1 MADALDELYDAPLPD
16 FTAVRSRLAAA
27 AKKGGDAAAAK
38 RIAAAR
44 KPTAAAWAVNRLV
57 HRDAAAR
64 DRLTD
69 LGERLRT
76 AHAAMDGLTIREL
89 THEQRRLVD
98 ELAGAALREVDRPSS
113 ALRDD
118 VVATLQAAVADPD
131 VAARLGRLV
140 KAEQWSGFGDFGAVT
155 AVTRPKPHPK
165 PEPARTPEPAP
176 QPKPARTPKPDRAAL
191 AAVAEAKSALA
202 TARLRRDDARA
213 RVAAAEQALGSAE
226 QAMEAA
232 EQALTEAE
240 RAYDEAKRKL

>member
-1 MADALDELYDAPLPD
+1 MPATDPLDELYDAPLPD
-16 FTAVRSRLAAA
+16 FTAVRTRLAAA

-155 AVTRPKPHPK
+155 AVTRPKPARESQPKPAPKSQPKPK
-165 PEPARTPEPAP
+165 PEPTPE
-176 QPKPARTPKPDRAAL
+176 PKPDRAAL
-191 AAVAEAKSALA
+191 AAVAEAKSDLA

-213 RVAAAEQALGSAE
+213 RLAAAEQALE
-226 QAMEAA
+226 
-232 EQALTEAE
+232 EAE
-240 RAYDEAKRKL
+240 RAFDDARRKL